1 MRKNSALDV
10 NDMRR
15 HRKKK
20 KQMRNESLEKG
31 YKKENTCETR
41 AYGNKMLRAFKSAIE
56 IINGCTYKTCEIE
69 C

>member
-1 MRKNSALDV
+1 MKIRMCETRKNGY
-10 NDMRR
+10 
-15 HRKKK
+15 KKK
-20 KQMRNESLEKG
+20 KKRVRHVKTAI
-31 YKKENTCETR
+31 KKNTCETR